1 MRSFFRQLR
10 RRNVLK
16 SMVAYLVAAWLIVQV
31 LDVVGPAV
39 GMPPWVMTFA
49 VISLAVGF
57 PIAAVISWFFEFS
70 GGGWHRERD
79 ADSDDID
86 PGRSPASSGI
96 FSYVVIAMLAAA
108 LGVSLFL
115 RDGAP
120 ELISS
125 AEASTVKLAV
135 LPLDALG
142 ASAGD
147 SGFVEGL
154 HDDLLTV
161 LSRLSAFRVISRTS
175 VLPFADGTH
184 SIPEIGRKLGVANV
198 LDGSVQISGERI
210 RVNVQ
215 LIDASTDEPIWAE
228 TFDRPFD
235 TGAIFSIQ
243 RDIAEAIAGNLSVAL
258 TGQDQQEI
266 ERRPTNNFEAYNAY
280 LLGRQRMARR
290 TSEDLQE
297 AEAFFRRAIG
307 FDPAYAEAWAGLAEV
322 IVLQH
327 DYAGLERDEMQA
339 AAMPAIQRALNLQPE
354 LARAHGVLAE
364 LRRSNNDMQ
373 GAEESFLRA
382 LELNPNDALASHW
395 FGVMLYASARFSD
408 ALFWHRRA
416 LELDPLS
423 VTISNNVAQDLL
435 ALGRV
440 EEAAEQY
447 AQSLEIDP
455 DFVPTYA
462 HLAQL
467 ERFANG
473 RPDEAVRLLHQAYTL
488 DPAHSEY
495 AGLMAEALLELDAP
509 EVATRWADLAT
520 SNAPDNWWPSR
531 AAILVALRSGD
542 AAALADALDTYAPN
556 LGIAWLRL
564 VAERDLLL
572 DAGDLDGARQLFVEA
587 VPDLLADPPEV
598 SSSNFYLAPVLA
610 VIHQARGERVQS
622 RALLES
628 VLDTLDELRAN
639 GYEDFDISEVEAHA
653 MLGNT
658 DLAMDLL
665 EAEID
670 NDWMNLWW
678 YAFEGRNLAALAGNP
693 RFVALYGRIR
703 QNMQSLRDALE
714 PRYLAPLEPSA
725 STAD

>member
-1 MRSFFRQLR
+1 MRSFLKQLQ

-16 SMVAYLVAAWLIVQV
+16 SMAAYLVAAWLIVQV

-39 GMPPWVMTFA
+39 GMPPWVMTFV

-57 PIAAVISWFFEFS
+57 PIAALISWFFEFS

-79 ADSDDID
+79 FESDEAGV
-86 PGRSPASSGI
+86 GRPSSSGGL

-115 RDGAP
+115 RDGPP
-120 ELISS
+120 EIIST
-125 AEASTVKLAV
+125 AEASPVTLAV
-135 LPLDALG
+135 LPLAELG
-142 ASAGD
+142 AGAGD

-161 LSRLSAFRVISRTS
+161 LSRISSLRVISRTS
-175 VLPFADGTH
+175 VLPFADSGE
-184 SIPEIGRKLGVANV
+184 SIPEIGRKLGAGNI
-198 LDGSVQISGERI
+198 LEGSVQIAGDRI

-215 LIDASTDEPIWAE
+215 LIDAASDDHIWAE
-228 TFDRPFD
+228 IFERPFD
-235 TGAIFSIQ
+235 AAAIFSIQ
-243 RDIAEAIAGNLSVAL
+243 RDIAEAIATNLSVAL
-258 TGQDQQEI
+258 TGQDQDEI
-266 ERRPTNNFEAYNAY
+266 ERRPTHNFDAYNAY

-290 TSEDLQE
+290 TSADLHE
-297 AEAFFRRAIG
+297 AEDFFRRAIG
-307 FDPAYAEAWAGLAEV
+307 LDPAYAEAWAGLAEV

-339 AAMPAIQRALNLQPE
+339 EAMPAIQRALGLQPQ
-354 LARAHGVLAE
+354 LARAHGVLGE

-382 LELNPNDALASHW
+382 LELNPNDSLASHW
-395 FGVMLYASARFSD
+395 FGVMLYTSARFSD

-423 VTISNNVAQDLL
+423 VTISNSVAQDLL

-440 EEAAEQY
+440 DEAAEQY
-447 AQSLEIDP
+447 ARSLEIDP

-467 ERFANG
+467 ERFAYG
-473 RPDEAVRLLHQAYTL
+473 RPDEAVRLLHEAFGL

-495 AGLMAEALLELDAP
+495 AALMAESLLELDAP
-509 EVATRWADLAT
+509 DAAALWAERATA
-520 SNAPDNWWPSR
+520 NAPDNWWPSR
-531 AAILVALRSGD
+531 AAILVALESGD
-542 AAALADALDTYAPN
+542 PVALGDALETYAGN
-556 LGIAWLRL
+556 LGTAWLVL
-564 VAERDLLL
+564 VAQRDLLL

-587 VPDLLADPPEV
+587 LPDLLAEPPIV
-598 SSSNFYLAPVLA
+598 TSSNFYIAPVLA
-610 VIHQARGERVQS
+610 VVHRARGEYEQERI
-622 RALLES
+622 LLEA
-628 VLDTLDELRAN
+628 VLETLDRLRAE
-639 GYEDFDISEVEAHA
+639 GYEDFDVSEVEALA
-653 MLGNT
+653 MLG
-658 DLAMDLL
+658 DAALAMDLL

-678 YAFEGRNLAALAGNP
+678 YAFDGPNLAALAAEP
-693 RFVALYGRIR
+693 RFAAMQERVR
-703 QNMQSLRDALE
+703 QNMQSLRDSLD
-714 PRYLAPLEPSA
+714 PRYFSPPERP
-725 STAD
+725 TGTVD